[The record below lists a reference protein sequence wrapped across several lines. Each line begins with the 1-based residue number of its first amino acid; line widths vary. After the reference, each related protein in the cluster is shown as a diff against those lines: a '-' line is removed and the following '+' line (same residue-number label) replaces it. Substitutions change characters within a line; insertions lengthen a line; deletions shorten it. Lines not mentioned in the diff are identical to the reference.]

1 MPVDMKALLA
11 LPQKER
17 RKIAER
23 LWKSLPDDDQ
33 SLQDEAAV
41 VNLLEKRSNAVK
53 AGKASLLSSEQF
65 WSKVETKILKK
76 KK

>member
-23 LWKSLPDDDQ
+23 LWKSLEENKAKTVMLTQ
-33 SLQDEAAV
+33 KEKIEVEQRWNKYLAGNTSVYTTDEMRKEV
-41 VNLLEKRSNAVK
+41 F
-53 AGKASLLSSEQF
+53 GK
-65 WSKVETKILKK
+65 
-76 KK
+76 